1 MTKLLSLPVGI
12 ENFEK
17 LRENSYYYVDKT
29 RLIELL
35 LEQQNEITLFTRP
48 RRFGKSLNMSMLKA
62 FFEPGTD
69 KASFVET
76 YISQNSAI
84 CEKYMGKFPVISISF
99 KGVSGNDYETAR
111 SMVIGEINRET
122 RRYQALLS
130 SDRLTENDKVLFKH
144 LMDLTMEEGF
154 LSNSLYTLAQLLQ
167 KHFQQR
173 VIILI
178 DEYDVPLAKANELG
192 YYDKML
198 LLIRRIFEQTLK
210 TNDSL
215 HLAVLTG
222 CLRVSRESI
231 FTGLNN
237 TKIYSITDIR
247 FAESFGFTDEEV
259 QKMLSYYGLER
270 HYPDV
275 KDWYDG
281 YRFGNADIYC
291 PWDVINYCSDLL
303 NDPTLAPQNYWLNTS
318 GNDIVRHFIHKM
330 GKGVTKAQLEQLVEG
345 REVTKEIHQE
355 LTYTDLYASV
365 DNIWSILFTT
375 GYLTKRSSEGN
386 NIYQLAIPNMEI
398 RDIFVKQIL
407 KLFKEDVGK
416 DGAALQAFCH
426 ALEVGNVKDAEH
438 LFSAYLA
445 KTISIRDTFVR
456 NSLKENFYHGI
467 LLGILG
473 YKENWDVRSN
483 REAGE
488 GFGDIIV
495 EIEDSSIGLIL
506 EIKYAENGDL
516 EQSCENALRQIADK
530 KYADIFYDEDLH
542 TIRKYAIS
550 CYKKRCKIMLITENW
565 EPSC

>member
-1 MTKLLSLPVGI
+1 MKKLLSLPVGI

-48 RRFGKSLNMSMLKA
+48 RRFGKSLNMSMLKT

-69 KASFVET
+69 KAAFVET
-76 YISQNSAI
+76 YISQNTAI

-237 TKIYSITDIR
+237 TKIYSITDVR

-259 QKMLSYYGLER
+259 QQMLSYYGLEH

-303 NDPTLAPQNYWLNTS
+303 SDPTLAPQNYWLNTS

-355 LTYTDLYASV
+355 LTYTDLYTSV

-426 ALEVGNVKDAEH
+426 ALEAGNAKDAEQQ
-438 LFSAYLA
+438 FSAYLA

-495 EIEDSSIGLIL
+495 EIEGSSIGLIL

-516 EQSCENALRQIADK
+516 EQSCENALKQISNK

-550 CYKKRCKIMLITENW
+550 CYKKRCKIMLITEKQ